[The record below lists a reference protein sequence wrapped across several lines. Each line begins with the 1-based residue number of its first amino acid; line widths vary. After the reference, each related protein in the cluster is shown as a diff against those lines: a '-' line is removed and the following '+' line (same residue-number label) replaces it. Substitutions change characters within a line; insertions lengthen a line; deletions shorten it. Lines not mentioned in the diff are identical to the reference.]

1 MTNVPNI
8 QFTPQGLILPTEQEI
23 LNGVLA
29 DFNAAFGGNLNKN
42 LETPQGQLASSI
54 AAIIADKNNQIA
66 WLVNNLDPDYS
77 EGFMQD
83 AIGKLYFIKR
93 KGQINSTVQC
103 TFYGLPGTTIPKG
116 FIVKDENNNDWV
128 LDQEIS
134 ILSSG
139 QVVGNLTA
147 KGIYSATANSV
158 NKIHQS
164 ILGLDRV
171 DNHNPAITGTEKE
184 SGSEFAERYKK
195 SVAKNSLGM
204 PASVYSNVASLDGVV
219 DCYVIDNPKST
230 ETRIGI
236 TNKVLKPHSVYVA
249 VLGGNDQEIAKTIW
263 RYAGNGCDFTGD
275 TTVNVEDDSYTV
287 PRPVY
292 EIKFM
297 RPNLTPIYFQVKLRT
312 DSVIGSAELVK
323 STIKNTFDKQNRRKI
338 GSTLYAIEFVSDVVN
353 ALPKDHLLDIKIGK
367 SKSVYADSIELG
379 IDQYPTLTESNI
391 SVVFI

>member
-29 DFNAAFGGNLNKN
+29 DFNVAFGGNLNKN

-93 KGQINSTVQC
+93 KGQINSTVEC
-103 TFYGLPGTTIPKG
+103 TFYGLPGITIPKG

-147 KGIYSATANSV
+147 KGIYSAAANSV

-171 DNHNPAITGTEKE
+171 DNHSPAITGTEKE

-312 DSVIGSAELVK
+312 GSVIGSAELVK

>member
-8 QFTPQGLILPTEQEI
+8 QFTSQGLIMPTEQEI

-29 DFNAAFGGNLNKN
+29 DFNDAFGGNLNKN

-77 EGFMQD
+77 DGFMQD
-83 AIGKLYFIKR
+83 AIGKIYFIKR
-93 KGQINSTVQC
+93 KGQINSTVVC
-103 TFYGLPGTTIPKG
+103 NFYGLPGTTIPKG
-116 FIVKDENNNDWV
+116 FVVKDQANNDWI

-139 QVVGNLTA
+139 MVSGNLTA
-147 KGIYSATANSV
+147 TGIYQANANNV

-171 DNHNPAITGTEKE
+171 DNPNSSVVGTERE
-184 SGSEFAERYKK
+184 SSAEFAERYKK

-204 PASVYSNVASLDGVV
+204 PASVYSNVASLNGVV
-219 DCYVIDNPKST
+219 DCYVVDNPKGS
-230 ETRIGI
+230 ETSIGV

-249 VLGGNDQEIAKTIW
+249 VLGGDDHEIAKTIW
-263 RYAGNGCDFTGD
+263 QYAGNGCDFTGD
-275 TTVNVEDDSYTV
+275 TTVNIEDDSYTV
-287 PRPVY
+287 PKPTY
-292 EIKFM
+292 EIRFM

-312 DSVIGSAELVK
+312 GAIIGSSELVK
-323 STIKNTFDKQNRRKI
+323 SAILNAFNRQSRRKI
-338 GSTLYAIEFVSDVVN
+338 GSTLYAIEFVSNVAD

-367 SKSVYADSIELG
+367 SKSSYTDSIELG
-379 IDQYPTLTESNI
+379 IDQYPTLTDANI
-391 SVVFI
+391 SVVFV

>member
-1 MTNVPNI
+1 M
-8 QFTPQGLILPTEQEI
+8 
-23 LNGVLA
+23 
-29 DFNAAFGGNLNKN
+29 
-42 LETPQGQLASSI
+42 
-54 AAIIADKNNQIA
+54 
-66 WLVNNLDPDYS
+66 
-77 EGFMQD
+77 
-83 AIGKLYFIKR
+83 
-93 KGQINSTVQC
+93 
-103 TFYGLPGTTIPKG
+103 
-116 FIVKDENNNDWV
+116 
-128 LDQEIS
+128 
-134 ILSSG
+134 
-139 QVVGNLTA
+139 
-147 KGIYSATANSV
+147 
-158 NKIHQS
+158 
-164 ILGLDRV
+164 DRV

-275 TTVNVEDDSYTV
+275 TTVNVEDDNYTA
-287 PRPVY
+287 PKPTY
-292 EIKFM
+292 EIRFM

-312 DSVIGSAELVK
+312 GAIIGSSELVK
-323 STIKNTFDKQNRRKI
+323 SAILNAFNRQSRRKI
-338 GSTLYAIEFVSDVVN
+338 GYTLYAIEFVSNVAD

-367 SKSVYADSIELG
+367 SKSLYTDSIELG

-391 SVVFI
+391 SVVFV